1 MPRNRAKVIHSG
13 SLSKRGRKRP
23 TFSRY
28 WFILR
33 DDSLS
38 YYSNSTDLY
47 FPSGTIDLRYAIQA
61 EIVGQDKKTS
71 SHFTILTENRS
82 YHFKADS
89 PKSAHEWV
97 KSLQREIF
105 RSRNEGDSVK
115 IVIPVGNV
123 IDLEQSSIL
132 DMALSLKIRAIDGE
146 ETYAIDE
153 YVFTFFRR
161 AEEVVEHI
169 KSAMKKLGVSGLA
182 IEEKEKDLAK
192 NDIIK
197 SEPISPF
204 FEPIIDSTDVSV
216 PRFSLPG
223 STSETQPQLQRRG
236 RSLLSTRFRS
246 RSPSASGTGA
256 KSSSSKGSLQQRNAW
271 SPSPMRSITGRMKH
285 LFEDSS
291 REHSPSASGTT
302 SPNNSQSNSPVS
314 HPEFFLSAAAAAS
327 ALKKSEKHL
336 SETYDFLNAS
346 DTHQLPSENLKHKKR
361 FSMVN
366 KVTEMWG
373 GGKKHFKTPDEALS
387 MREDRHLVSEQ
398 EGVES
403 NERFRHHFS
412 LSEGESLVATYFC
425 YIQKALPIYGKMYL
439 GTHNLCFRSLF
450 PGISTKMIL
459 PITDIENVT
468 KEKGFRFGYS
478 GLVVVI
484 HGHEEVFFEFGA
496 GSNRDD
502 CEVMLLRA
510 LDRSKQQNINLE
522 NSSDSSYYA
531 TRAARLCTYEDVL
544 RNELEFQAPPLIISD
559 DTESVNELECFLNG
573 PQRSYKFTLL
583 TIGSRG
589 DVQPYIALAKGLL
602 LEGHKVRIAT
612 HAEFRPWIEKYGIE
626 FAEIA
631 GDPAQLMKIM
641 GEHGKFSVSFVREAA
656 SRFRSWIDELLSTSW
671 TACQGS
677 DIIIESPSAMA
688 GIHIAE
694 ALEIP
699 YFRAFTMPWT
709 RTRAYPHA
717 FIVPE
722 QKMGGSYNYLTYV
735 MFDNVFWKGISGQV
749 NRWRKRDL
757 HLPRTSLD
765 QIQQS
770 RVPFMYS
777 VSPSV
782 LVPPVDFSDWV
793 RVTGYWFLDES
804 DNYTPDPAL
813 VDFIAKARAD
823 KAKLVYIGFGS
834 IVVSNPTELTKAV
847 VESVLRA
854 DIRCILSKGWSD
866 RLGDKDSKIPEI
878 PLPPEIFQID
888 SAPHDWLFPQ
898 MDAAVHHGG
907 SGTTGASLRFGLPT
921 IIKPFFGDQFFYA
934 NRVEDLGAGIH
945 LKKLTVNQ
953 FSKALWE
960 VTHNERIISRAV
972 RIGNEIKA
980 ENGVQNAIQFI
991 YRQMDYAKSLIK
1003 TSGKNEIGSGM
1014 TSIAS
1019 TPVSTPSEEEGRL
1032 HSTDD
1037 SWTFIEEGKD

>member
-1 MPRNRAKVIHSG
+1 M
-13 SLSKRGRKRP
+13 
-23 TFSRY
+23 
-28 WFILR
+28 
-33 DDSLS
+33 
-38 YYSNSTDLY
+38 Y

-61 EIVGQDKKTS
+61 EISGHDKKNS
-71 SHFTILTENRS
+71 SHFTILTEQRT

-89 PKSAHEWV
+89 AKSAHEWV

-105 RSRNEGDSVK
+105 RSRNEGDFVK

-123 IDLEQSSIL
+123 IDLEQSEIMDL
-132 DMALSLKIRAIDGE
+132 AVTLKIRAIEGE

-153 YVFTFFRR
+153 YVLAFFTR
-161 AEEVVEHI
+161 AEEVVANI
-169 KSAMKKLGVSGLA
+169 KESMKKLGVSGLVMDD
-182 IEEKEKDLAK
+182 KEGDLAQK
-192 NDIIK
+192 Y
-197 SEPISPF
+197 PLSPF
-204 FEPIIDSTDVSV
+204 IESIVDSTENTIPRYNLSPQRSDSQV
-216 PRFSLPG
+216 PA
-223 STSETQPQLQRRG
+223 PQKMLKRG
-236 RSLLSTRFRS
+236 GSLLPSRFRS
-246 RSPSASGTGA
+246 TSPSTSSYTGSSQPPTPHQRQSGSPGGKKGLTERVCHLFGDTSREESPASSGT
-256 KSSSSKGSLQQRNAW
+256 N
-271 SPSPMRSITGRMKH
+271 SPSGGHCHVPRPD
-285 LFEDSS
+285 LL
-291 REHSPSASGTT
+291 AS
-302 SPNNSQSNSPVS
+302 
-314 HPEFFLSAAAAAS
+314 AAAS
-327 ALKKSEKHL
+327 AALRRSEKVL
-336 SETYDFLNAS
+336 SDAYDFLSGSEA
-346 DTHQLPSENLKHKKR
+346 HGLPSEYARSRKKAGL
-361 FSMVN
+361 SVVS

-373 GGKKHFKTPDEALS
+373 GGKKHFKTPDEALT
-387 MREDRHLVSEQ
+387 MREDCSMVSE
-398 EGVES
+398 EDGAES

-412 LSEGESLVATYFC
+412 LSEGESLIATYFC
-425 YIQKALPIYGKMYL
+425 YIQKALPIYGKLYL
-439 GTHNLCFRSLF
+439 GTHHLCFRSLF
-450 PGISTKMIL
+450 PGTNTKMIL
-459 PITDIENVT
+459 PVNDIENVT

-484 HGHEEVFFEFGA
+484 HGHEEVFFEFGVA
-496 GSNRDD
+496 SNRDD

-510 LDRSKQQNINLE
+510 LDRAKKQNISLE
-522 NSSDSSYYA
+522 NCSDGSTYA
-531 TRAARLCTYEDVL
+531 TRAARLCTYEDVF
-544 RNELEFQAPPLIISD
+544 RNELEMYTPPMVIAD
-559 DTESVNELECFLNG
+559 EHGSVCELEHFLQ
-573 PQRSYKFTLL
+573 PPERCHKFTLL

-589 DVQPYIALAKGLL
+589 DVQPYISLGKGLIK
-602 LEGHKVRIAT
+602 EGHKVRIAT
-612 HAEFRPWIEKYGIE
+612 HAEFRPWVESYGIG

-631 GDPAQLMKIM
+631 GDPGALMQIM
-641 GEHGKFSVSFVREAA
+641 TEHGMFSVAFVRDAA

-677 DIIIESPSAMA
+677 DVIIESPSAMA

-694 ALEIP
+694 ALGIP

-749 NRWRKRDL
+749 NRWRKREL

-765 QIQQS
+765 QLQQNQ
-770 RVPFMYS
+770 VPFMYN

-793 RVTGYWFLDES
+793 RVTGYWFLDEG
-804 DNYTPDPAL
+804 DKYEPPKEL

-823 KAKLVYIGFGS
+823 NAKLVYIGFGS
-834 IVVSNPTELTKAV
+834 IVVSNPAELTKAV

-854 DIRCILSKGWSD
+854 DVRCILSKGWSD
-866 RLGDKDSKIPEI
+866 RLGRKDAKVAEI

-888 SAPHDWLFPQ
+888 TAPHDWLFPQ

-960 VTHNERIISRAV
+960 VTHNDRIISRAA
-972 RIGNEIKA
+972 RIGKSIGE
-980 ENGVQNAIQFI
+980 ENGVQTAIQFI

-1003 TSGKNEIGSGM
+1003 NHKGEFGLGSGA
-1014 TSIAS
+1014 TSFIS
-1019 TPVSTPSEEEGRL
+1019 TPIGTPPAEEEANSHG
-1032 HSTDD
+1032 TDD
-1037 SWTFIEEGKD
+1037 SWTFVEANNSEGTCVK